1 MNLKSVISLKREELK
16 VYIYELQNFIK
27 DEQTKGKDIDTI
39 LDETDIFHE
48 FEAILPDDEF
58 PIFVLTILNGFQSDI
73 IIDKLLDV
81 IIDECKNDI

>member
-1 MNLKSVISLKREELK
+1 MKREELK
-16 VYIYELQNFIK
+16 DYIFKLQNLIK
-27 DEQTKGKDIDTI
+27 EEQTKGKDIDTI
-39 LDETDIFHE
+39 LDETDIFDE

-58 PIFVLTILNGFQSDI
+58 PIFVLSILNGFQSDI